1 MLTTIILVAALFVV
15 FGFTRPRAGCG
26 GNCGMC
32 AKSCGSSE
40 SDHG

>member
-1 MLTTIILVAALFVV
+1 MFTTIALVAVLFAV
-15 FGFTRPRAGCG
+15 FGFLRPRAGCG

-40 SDHG
+40 PHHE

>member
-1 MLTTIILVAALFVV
+1 MLAAIFTVAVLFAI
-15 FGFTRPRAGCG
+15 FGFLRPRAGCG

-40 SDHG
+40 SHHE